1 MNETNW
7 AEIERVFDA
16 VMDAAPER
24 RQAVLEQLC
33 KDNDKL
39 RESVQRLLDADR
51 DAGEFLQQ
59 PAAVGEPSPPPQ
71 ASDYALQRGDSIGI
85 WAVVC
90 PLGRG
95 GMGEVYLAD
104 RSDGQ
109 YRQQAAIKRLPTR
122 DPSRLVRFQRER
134 QILADLDHP
143 NIARLLDGGVDDQDH
158 PYMAMEYVDGLPL
171 LDYCR
176 QHGLD
181 LRARLTLFRS
191 ICDAAA
197 YAHRRLV
204 IHRDIKPA
212 NILVRADGTPKLLDF
227 GIASLIDESGV
238 KDGQLTQALYTPNYA
253 APEQLAGGQ
262 ITTAT
267 DVHGLG
273 AVLYALLSGDP
284 PQQLEGL
291 ALPAA
296 INRVLTATPPAPS
309 TVTGSDNLLRGHAW
323 AGDLD
328 AICAMALR
336 KEPDARYP
344 SVLAL
349 CEDIDAMLAL
359 RPVRARRGAKRY
371 IAGRF
376 VRRNRIAVASS
387 ALVLALIIGALGMT
401 TFYAHRA
408 AVERDVALRDAARVA
423 SMRDAMARVLGAAGS
438 ENESGEPLTAVGLL
452 DNALSRLDD
461 ELADDPASHAA
472 GLRMIGSIFFAMDD
486 YRRAEP
492 ILERIA
498 TTQHPD
504 VPGDIR
510 ALAQFDLSQ
519 IRFEAGDTAGARKL
533 FDQAYAYWQANESRH
548 EVQLIHSASML
559 SRLYRVEGEP
569 QQAVGVITDAVRR
582 ADRLWGRNHEETA
595 IVLSNLVV
603 AHFYNNDM
611 ESAQQVSAQTWAVW
625 EALDKTDTVNALN
638 TLANWGSIARKRG
651 DLITAAERIQLS
663 TELRESLYGP
673 SAALARQM
681 IKLSRLQADNG
692 KLEAALATVDRALP
706 MALEYGE
713 RGDKLTTALGC
724 QRGYLLLLDGRH
736 QEALKAL
743 ETTLINMTPHTQ
755 NDIYGT
761 DCRVLRGHALA
772 VAGEFDRAEDAL
784 DSSIETLRQ
793 TGEPGK
799 PHLSLALSYRAR
811 LALYRGD
818 ADAVE
823 RFQQALE
830 IKQALHGEDHYQ
842 VQLLRCELGRALV
855 AAGDVERGR
864 QLMDTAAEAL
874 KNQFGMQHALYQR
887 AQAIRTEAAAS

>member
-16 VMDAAPER
+16 VMDVAPNR
-24 RQAVLEQLC
+24 RQAML
-33 KDNDKL
+33 DKL
-39 RESVQRLLDADR
+39 CEGNDRLRTAVQRLLDADR

-59 PAAVGEPSPPPQ
+59 PAAS
-71 ASDYALQRGDSIGI
+71 ASTATPDETADYALARGDHIGV

-122 DPSRLVRFQRER
+122 DPGRLQRFQRER

-143 NIARLLDGGVDDQDH
+143 SIARLLDGGVDDQGH

-171 LDYCR
+171 LDYCQ
-176 QHGLD
+176 QHGLA
-181 LRARLTLFRS
+181 LHARLDLFRC
-191 ICDAAA
+191 ICDAVA

-227 GIASLIDESGV
+227 GIASLIDDSGV
-238 KDGQLTQALYTPNYA
+238 KNGQLTQALYTPNYA

-273 AVLYALLSGDP
+273 AVLYALLAGQP
-284 PQQLEGL
+284 PQQLDGL
-291 ALPAA
+291 PLPAA
-296 INRVLTATPPAPS
+296 INRVLTTVPPVVSSLIDRSSP
-309 TVTGSDNLLRGHAW
+309 LHGHSLAD
-323 AGDLD
+323 DLD

-359 RPVRARRGAKRY
+359 RPVAARRGARRY
-371 IAGRF
+371 VARRF
-376 VRRNRIAVASS
+376 IRRNRVAVAAS
-387 ALVLALIIGALGMT
+387 ALVLTLIIAALGMT
-401 TFYAHRA
+401 SYYAHRA
-408 AVERDVALRDAARVA
+408 AVQRDVALRDAARVA

-438 ENESGEPLTAVGLL
+438 QNETGEPLTAVGLL
-452 DNALSRLDD
+452 DNALAHLDA
-461 ELADDPASHAA
+461 ELDDDPASHAA
-472 GLRMIGSIFFAMDD
+472 GLRMIGTIFFAMDD
-486 YRRAEP
+486 YGRAEP
-492 ILERIA
+492 VLERIA
-498 TTQHPD
+498 NNPSPQIP
-504 VPGDIR
+504 PDIR

-519 IRFEAGDTAGARKL
+519 IRFEAGDTAGARAL
-533 FDQAYAYWQANESRH
+533 FQQAHDYWLANESRH

-559 SRLYRVEGEP
+559 SRLYRLDDNPEA
-569 QQAVGVITDAVRR
+569 AVGVIEDALRR
-582 ADRLWGRNHEETA
+582 ADRHWGRNHEETA

-611 ESAQQVSAQTWAVW
+611 DAAQRVSAQTWAVW
-625 EALDKTDTVNALN
+625 EALDKTQTVNALN
-638 TLANWGSIARKRG
+638 TLSNWGAIARKRG
-651 DLITAAERIQLS
+651 DLVTAAERMQRAI
-663 TELRESLYGP
+663 ELRQSLYGP

-681 IKLSRLQADNG
+681 LNLSKLQTDNG
-692 KLEAALATVDRALP
+692 QLDAALTTVDQALP
-706 MALEYGE
+706 MAHEYGE

-724 QRGYLLLLDGRH
+724 QRGYVLLQDGRH
-736 QEALKAL
+736 QDALVEL
-743 ETTLINMTPHTQ
+743 ESTLVDMTPSTQ

-772 VAGEFDRAEDAL
+772 VNGDFDRAEDVL
-784 DSSIETLRQ
+784 DRSIEILLE

-818 ADAVE
+818 ADAVQ
-823 RFQQALE
+823 RFEQALE
-830 IKQALHGEDHYQ
+830 IRQALHGPEHYQ

-855 AAGDVERGR
+855 AAGNREQGH
-864 QLMDTAAEAL
+864 QLMETATGAL
-874 KNQFGMQHALYQR
+874 KSQFGAQHALYQR
-887 AQAIRTEAAAS
+887 AQAIRSEAAI